1 MGTKRTI
8 KAMTGKPKKPRKG
21 DNAKKHRKG
30 DNAKKKE
37 KWYLVDTRNVKW
49 VWVQI
54 EVIDKKANVIVWKKD

>member
-8 KAMTGKPKKPRKG
+8 NAGKPKKPRKG

-37 KWYLVDTRNVKW
+37 KWYLVDTHQEEGEM
-49 VWVQI
+49 VQVEI
-54 EVIDKKANVIVWKKD
+54 IDKKANVLVWKKD